1 MYIVFEYSEYVV
13 HTYGDKYTDLVSDA
27 NPVIDGV
34 SIAA

>member
-1 MYIVFEYSEYVV
+1 MYIVFRIV